1 MCTYKYGVTSS
12 ALVTTKKH
20 GGVPKRVA
28 MQLRKLEHRGM
39 KPALKAV
46 EEFKNRRKAIN
57 NEALKI
63 NAAKS
68 RGERLPG
75 NKRIPRI
82 R

>member
-1 MCTYKYGVTSS
+1 M
-12 ALVTTKKH
+12 
-20 GGVPKRVA
+20 PKRVA
-28 MQLRKLEHRGM
+28 MQLRKLERRGM
-39 KPALKAV
+39 KPVAQIV
-46 EEFKNRRKAIN
+46 EEFKSRRRAVN